1 MTRNSFIIAATV
13 LNLAFS
19 TSAFAQHAR
28 PVKFL
33 FGGGPFTYSGGGSS
47 CDSGCDC
54 GAPPKCGCD
63 SKPRC
68 GCDAPPKCG
77 CDAPPSCGCDSGC
90 GQSKCTA
97 ICIRQ
102 IKIPNPFPEL
112 VHDLHC
118 GYDSMVRNAC
128 DASKRSFSI
137 PVLDLT
143 SCGGGGGGCDSGCDC
158 GAPPKCGC
166 DAKPGC
172 GCGTN
177 FCDCHGGGGKGYA
190 PPHPTINGQSPF
202 QDDIPTPPTPPT
214 AYRGNKAPVRLPHSY
229 LHRSAGFQY

>member
-1 MTRNSFIIAATV
+1 MTRNSFMLTALV

-19 TSAFAQHAR
+19 TSVWAQQSR

-33 FGGGPFTYSGGGSS
+33 FGGGPFSYSGGG

-54 GAPPKCGCD
+54 GAPPKCDCGAPP
-63 SKPRC
+63 KC

-90 GQSKCTA
+90 GGKGGCTA

-102 IKIPNPFPEL
+102 CKIPNPFPGL
-112 VHDLHC
+112 IHDLHC
-118 GYDSMVRNAC
+118 GYDSMIRGAC
-128 DASKRSFSI
+128 HMSPRSFSI
-137 PVLDLT
+137 PVLDLM
-143 SCGGGGGGCDSGCDC
+143 SCGGGGGCDSGCDC
-158 GAPPKCGC
+158 GAPPTCGC

-172 GCGTN
+172 GCGAN
-177 FCDCHGGGGKGYA
+177 FCDCHNGGGGGKGYA
-190 PPHPTINGQSPF
+190 PPQPMIDSKSPF

-214 AYRGNKAPVRLPHSY
+214 AYRGKAPVRLPHSY
-229 LHRSAGFQY
+229 LHRSAGFRY